1 MGWPVQAPLLSA
13 CDLSGVPILQ
23 VVVTNTV
30 PHGVQKLHCSKIKTV
45 DVSMILAEAIRRI
58 HYGESMAYLFHNI
71 AVNDWGLFSFKQ
83 TNKQKKTPESCLLK
97 YLRWQ
102 SLKSVLMTK
111 KKTFNC
117 LLHMINTLAHRSK
130 CFQNAAGWIN
140 KCSVMGKSWQVL
152 QRFAEVKG
160 GTAEKSENFR

>member
-83 TNKQKKTPESCLLK
+83 KNKQKKKP
-97 YLRWQ
+97 RI
-102 SLKSVLMTK
+102 M
-111 KKTFNC
+111 
-117 LLHMINTLAHRSK
+117 
-130 CFQNAAGWIN
+130 
-140 KCSVMGKSWQVL
+140 
-152 QRFAEVKG
+152 FAEVFALTVIKVCFND
-160 GTAEKSENFR
+160 KKKNFQLSVTYDKHISTQIQMLPERCWVDK

>member
-1 MGWPVQAPLLSA
+1 MFTEVFAL
-13 CDLSGVPILQ
+13 
-23 VVVTNTV
+23 TV
-30 PHGVQKLHCSKIKTV
+30 IKV
-45 DVSMILAEAIRRI
+45 C
-58 HYGESMAYLFHNI
+58 F
-71 AVNDWGLFSFKQ
+71 NDK
-83 TNKQKKTPESCLLK
+83 
-97 YLRWQ
+97 
-102 SLKSVLMTK
+102 K

-140 KCSVMGKSWQVL
+140 KCSVMGNSCQVL